1 MKQTIADKE
10 RQNQA
15 KRQEEMNEQQAREQV
30 SQTEQSRIEAEH
42 GAADQRAREE
52 RERQEKLRKEI
63 EKKKAE
69 QREKYSIAGHGND
82 IVTQSIRIAETSVH
96 IMADSVKDI
105 VRMSKEL
112 MQKRAESKELTE
124 GECKQTIKTY
134 ETLRNNVEQLNKVN
148 KNLDSIKD
156 KRIVEKYETTKQS
169 LEKKVCET
177 LEITKEKPKLMQNK
191 KQIETSFR
199 EKVEKGLSDL
209 KAKADICKVRLSEIN
224 AEKRS
229 SVSVKE
235 KNSYSEKKTVS
246 RTIKPQTRTRG
257 R

>member
-112 MQKRAESKELTE
+112 MQKRALCPFLGVDRRK
-124 GECKQTIKTY
+124 
-134 ETLRNNVEQLNKVN
+134 
-148 KNLDSIKD
+148 
-156 KRIVEKYETTKQS
+156 
-169 LEKKVCET
+169 
-177 LEITKEKPKLMQNK
+177 IT
-191 KQIETSFR
+191 
-199 EKVEKGLSDL
+199 
-209 KAKADICKVRLSEIN
+209 
-224 AEKRS
+224 
-229 SVSVKE
+229 
-235 KNSYSEKKTVS
+235 
-246 RTIKPQTRTRG
+246 
-257 R
+257 